1 MRQKEDLRRTALIAN
16 RWSGVR
22 MLETA
27 YRLNERCFALLAE
40 AAKLET
46 PGIECNVVHG
56 LQELWARVGV
66 HACERA
72 RSCPVLLLDLNF
84 QRPAWWNN
92 VHRGELEGGRVTQ
105 SCTLF
110 TQEQAAPV
118 LREILMEA
126 WSIGRSMPSAA
137 NLLFGM
143 APSVSEAIASLSVA
157 EVDRVVADHAR
168 CLRPRWEESR
178 PFWSQLLEAVLGS
191 GNDALAD
198 VHLHCLQLVGTGL
211 TPTNG

>member
-1 MRQKEDLRRTALIAN
+1 MRQKEDLRRAALSAN

-27 YRLNERCFALLAE
+27 HQLNERSFALLAE

-46 PGIECNVVHG
+46 PSIECNAVHG
-56 LQELWARVGV
+56 LQELWARVDAR
-66 HACERA
+66 ACERA
-72 RSCPVLLLDLNF
+72 GSCPVLLLDLNF

-92 VHRGELEGGRVTQ
+92 VHRGELEGGRVSQ
-105 SCTLF
+105 SCALF
-110 TQEQAAPV
+110 THEQATPV

-126 WSIGRSMPSAA
+126 WSVGRSMPSAA

-157 EVDRVVADHAR
+157 EVDRVVANHAR

-178 PFWSQLLEAVLGS
+178 PFWRQLLEAVLGT
-191 GNDALAD
+191 GNEALANI
-198 VHLHCLQLVGTGL
+198 HLHCLQLVGTGL
-211 TPTNG
+211 MPSSG